1 MKKKDFL
8 ILPQQTIVQQ
18 LDSLVLQMSS
28 ISPISNL
35 FAGLCADG
43 CTEQFTL
50 SNEMEINEKIID
62 VVAML
67 KKELYDDTHKVSLP
81 KNERKTTALSEFAT
95 YPVID
100 EDEEYPVFV
109 DTKQPLKFCPQISN
123 ELWTEICRRQEEATG
138 VSAEIAG
145 INFDYGVTSTYCVP
159 VHGPAVV
166 LKFENVV
173 ELLLLLFLNNN

>member
-1 MKKKDFL
+1 MKWEEFL
-8 ILPQQTIVQQ
+8 ILPQQTTVQY
-18 LDSLVLQMSS
+18 LDSLILQMSS
-28 ISPISNL
+28 ISPVSNL
-35 FAGLCADG
+35 FAGLCSNE
-43 CTEQFTL
+43 CTERFTL
-50 SNEMEINEKIID
+50 SNEMEISEKMID

-67 KKELYDDTHKVSLP
+67 KKELYNDTHKVSLP
-81 KNERKTTALSEFAT
+81 ENELKTMALSEFAA
-95 YPVID
+95 YPVIN

-109 DTKQPLKFCPQISN
+109 DTQKPLKFCPQISN

-159 VHGPAVV
+159 IHGPAVV

-173 ELLLLLFLNNN
+173 ELLLLLFLDNN

>member
-1 MKKKDFL
+1 
-8 ILPQQTIVQQ
+8 
-18 LDSLVLQMSS
+18 MSS
-28 ISPISNL
+28 ISPVSNL
-35 FAGLCADG
+35 FAGLCSDEFS
-43 CTEQFTL
+43 EQFSEQLTL
-50 SNEMEINEKIID
+50 SNEMEINEKMID
-62 VVAML
+62 IVAML
-67 KKELYDDTHKVSLP
+67 KKELYNDTHKVSLP
-81 KNERKTTALSEFAT
+81 ETELKTMALSEFAT

-109 DTKQPLKFCPQISN
+109 DTQEPLKFCPQISD
-123 ELWTEICRRQEEATG
+123 ELWAEICRRQEEATG

-159 VHGPAVV
+159 IHGPAVV